1 MKLLKTYISLFIAIL
16 FFSCAST
23 STNSSVNLSSDLN
36 IINKY
41 SADYFVGIGKGSSP
55 SENVALKIARANALG
70 ELSSNVK
77 VFISSKLEVQASES
91 SSGLSSE
98 SVSQKIVEIGNA
110 TIRSPEYEIVSSVQ
124 NSSNGNYDVKI
135 VAKKLKNDHFKEAA
149 MSINL
154 NDEEKLLNFLLE
166 DEN

>member
-55 SENVALKIARANALG
+55 SENVALKIARANA
-70 ELSSNVK
+70 
-77 VFISSKLEVQASES
+77 
-91 SSGLSSE
+91 
-98 SVSQKIVEIGNA
+98 
-110 TIRSPEYEIVSSVQ
+110 
-124 NSSNGNYDVKI
+124 
-135 VAKKLKNDHFKEAA
+135 
-149 MSINL
+149 
-154 NDEEKLLNFLLE
+154 
-166 DEN
+166 